1 MNLLIHD
8 LGPEL
13 PDRIR
18 EEYDGWTVISDN
30 GTILPCTGCFCC
42 WHKTPGQCILRDGY
56 EHMGTLIH
64 RAEEVTVIS
73 RYTYGGFSAFVKN
86 IFDRSLGYVLPQFE
100 IVKGQTHHK
109 KRYEEKKPFTFI
121 FYGTGLDEEKK
132 QCAARYVR
140 AVCTN
145 IRGYIKDL
153 VFRECDGSFVPV
165 PRPQPETAKKVLLL
179 NGSERSVNGNSAK
192 LAARLLKM
200 LKTEAESIALKPY
213 AGSLQ
218 DLFPLLDAASDLV
231 LCMPLYVDGLPSQV
245 IRFMEYARHEYH
257 GTSKRVYVLANM
269 GLYEA
274 GQLENLFEAVR
285 QWCGVM
291 QFEYCG
297 GLGLSAGE
305 FIGVMANALPITA
318 GPLKTVGLGL
328 QKLAGAIDTGTPL
341 QEVYTGPRFL
351 PRPLFVFIA
360 NQSWNG
366 EARRNGIRPADLYRR
381 L

>member
-8 LGPEL
+8 LGPEVR
-13 PDRIR
+13 DRI
-18 EEYDGWTVISDN
+18 EAEYDGWTVISDN

-56 EHMGTLIH
+56 EHMGALIH
-64 RAEEVTVIS
+64 QAEEVTVIS
-73 RYTYGGFSAFVKN
+73 RYTHGGFSAFVKN
-86 IFDRSLGYVLPQFE
+86 VFDRSLGYVLPQFE
-100 IVKGQTHHK
+100 IVKGETHHK
-109 KRYEEKKPFTFI
+109 KRYEEDKPFTFI
-121 FYGTGLDEEKK
+121 FYGASPDEEKK
-132 QCAARYVR
+132 RCAERYVR

-145 IRGYIKDL
+145 IRGHIKDI
-153 VFRECDGSFVPV
+153 VFRECGGPFVPV
-165 PRPQPETAKKVLLL
+165 PRSLPDTDKKVLLL
-179 NGSERSVNGNSAK
+179 NGSERSVSGNSAK

-200 LKTEAESIALKPY
+200 LKKETESIALKQY
-213 AGSLQ
+213 AGRMQ

-245 IRFMEYARHEYH
+245 IRFMEHARHEYD
-257 GTSKRVYVLANM
+257 GSSKRVYVLANM
-269 GLYEA
+269 GLYEPC
-274 GQLENLFEAVR
+274 QLENLFEAVR

-291 QFEYCG
+291 RFEYRG

-305 FIGVMANALPITA
+305 FIGVMADSLPLTA
-318 GPLKTVGLGL
+318 GPLKNVGTGL
-328 QKLAGAIDTGTPL
+328 QKLAGAIDTGTSL
-341 QEVYTGPRFL
+341 QEIYTGPRFL

-366 EARRNGIRPADLYRR
+366 EAKQNGIRPADLYRR